1 MYGASEPD
9 LNIVQ
14 NLLDRCHKRRY
25 ISIPMNIKE
34 LLYRQD
40 RRLLGM
46 ANGCEQHPLNAIMP
60 QRKYNHYNLRRK
72 QCLVPKINTERF
84 KNTFINRLIFQYHI
98 L

>member
-9 LNIVQ
+9 LNMVQ
-14 NLLDRCHKRRY
+14 NFLDRCHKRRY

-34 LLYRQD
+34 LLYRED
-40 RRLLGM
+40 RRLLDT
-46 ANGCEQHPLNAIMP
+46 ANGCEQHPLNAMMP
-60 QRKYNHYNLRRK
+60 QRKYDHYNLRRK
-72 QCLVPKINTERF
+72 RCLVPKINTERF